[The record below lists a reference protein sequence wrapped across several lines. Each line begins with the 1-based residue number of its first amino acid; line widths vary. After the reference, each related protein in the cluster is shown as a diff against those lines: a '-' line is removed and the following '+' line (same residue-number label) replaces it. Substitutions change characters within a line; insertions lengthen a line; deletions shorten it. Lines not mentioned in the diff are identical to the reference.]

1 MTIPNSNTNPHPGQT
16 PSSTGPTNTT
26 KPFVRFAV
34 LWSGQFVSS
43 IGSGLTAFGLSTY
56 LFQTTGSATAVAAV
70 TLCAFLPPVVLAPL
84 AGMLA
89 DRYDRRLLMIAA
101 DGLSILGLAY
111 ILVTVMTGQSSPLHI
126 YAGVIFSAFF
136 VSLLDPSYRASI
148 TDLLTQD
155 QYAKASGMV
164 QLAGSSKY
172 LISPVIA
179 GFLYP
184 WCGITGLLLI
194 DIGTFALTAI
204 TTLAVRRQL
213 AHDDRAVHPV
223 PSRGRWWT
231 DFIDGFRSLY
241 TQPGVLTIVA
251 IMAVATFC
259 IGFLETL
266 FPPLMLSFTTPQTL
280 GVVETIAASGMLAGS
295 LIISTINTTTRYTR
309 EMLIGLGLT
318 GLFIIAV
325 GIVPNAI
332 IIAAAGF
339 CFFACLPFVNTP
351 AEVLIR
357 TAIPNQTQGRT
368 WGLISLLSNLG
379 YIIAYSI
386 SGVLADHVFTPLLLN
401 NGVLASTI
409 GRVIGIGPG
418 RGIGLMIIIVGLMLA
433 LAAALLTYSRT
444 LKMMMSRIQRPEEG
458 QL

>member
-1 MTIPNSNTNPHPGQT
+1 
-16 PSSTGPTNTT
+16 
-26 KPFVRFAV
+26 
-34 LWSGQFVSS
+34 
-43 IGSGLTAFGLSTY
+43 
-56 LFQTTGSATAVAAV
+56 
-70 TLCAFLPPVVLAPL
+70 
-84 AGMLA
+84 
-89 DRYDRRLLMIAA
+89 MIAA

-111 ILVTVMTGQSSPLHI
+111 ILLTVMTGQSSPWHI
-126 YAGVIFSAFF
+126 YAGVTFSALF

-184 WCGITGLLLI
+184 WCGIIGLLLI
-194 DIGTFALTAI
+194 DIGTFALTAA
-204 TTLAVRRQL
+204 TTLAVHYQL
-213 AHDDRAVHPV
+213 AHDDRAAQPV

-231 DFIDGFRSLY
+231 DFIDGLRSLY

-259 IGFLETL
+259 VGFLETL
-266 FPPLMLSFTTPQTL
+266 FPPMMLSFTTPQTL

-295 LIISTINTTTRYTR
+295 LIISTIKTTTQYTR
-309 EMLIGLGLT
+309 EMLVGLGLA

-325 GIVPNAI
+325 GSTPNAI
-332 IIAAAGF
+332 VIASTGF

-368 WGLISLLSNLG
+368 WGLVSLLSNLG
-379 YIIAYSI
+379 YIAAYTT
-386 SGVLADHVFTPLLLN
+386 SGLLADHVFTPLLLD
-401 NGVLASTI
+401 NGAFASTI
-409 GRVIGIGPG
+409 GRVIGTGPG
-418 RGIGLMIIIVGLMLA
+418 RGIGLMIITVGLVLA
-433 LAAALLTYSRT
+433 LATALLTHSRT
-444 LKMMMSRIQRPEEG
+444 LNTM
-458 QL
+458 